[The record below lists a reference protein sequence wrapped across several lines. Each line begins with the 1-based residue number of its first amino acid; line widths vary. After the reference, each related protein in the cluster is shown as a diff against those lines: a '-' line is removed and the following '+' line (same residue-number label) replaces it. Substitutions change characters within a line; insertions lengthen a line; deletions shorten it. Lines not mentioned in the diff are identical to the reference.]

1 MKQVHAFILATA
13 ALALAVSGCAKDQS
27 AGVATDNTASTN
39 SQTSASTGAPETPER
54 TEAPKYPKNAQWTI
68 RSRSIAGPGH
78 IERSMQLKE
87 SVAAGTKLK
96 DWHLLH
102 LEDESVLL
110 YGFYGAIDDK
120 KNRKESERAKK
131 DIAMLGTI
139 ADSRGQRP
147 FANGVLWP
155 LTAPDPEAPAEWNL
169 VNAPPGMS
177 YTLEIGVYMNSPQRK
192 QYAVEAVK
200 EARARGI
207 TAFYYHGD
215 TRSSVCVGAWP
226 ETAIRTT
233 GVDIGGEL
241 EPQHPDKPIIVLPPG
256 REAPGNVRA
265 PDGSIVK
272 PVTSKMQILDPTLR
286 QAKQQFPHHEING
299 EATGSKNKKT
309 GKVVPDESVV
319 MAIPRKT
326 PSILD
331 ARMP

>member
-1 MKQVHAFILATA
+1 MKHVKAFIVSTA
-13 ALALAVSGCAKDQS
+13 ALALAVSGCTNDHS
-27 AGVATDNTASTN
+27 AGGASATGNATA
-39 SQTSASTGAPETPER
+39 QASGSDTPKPAETP
-54 TEAPKYPKNAQWTI
+54 KFPKNAQWTI
-68 RSRSIAGPGH
+68 RCRSIAGPGH
-78 IERSMQLKE
+78 IERSMKLKE

-96 DWHLLH
+96 NWHLLH
-102 LEDESVLL
+102 QEDESLLL
-110 YGFYGAIDDK
+110 YGFYGPIDDK
-120 KNRKESERAKK
+120 KNRKESERVKK

-139 ADSRGQRP
+139 VDSRGQRQ

-155 LTAPDPEAPAEWNL
+155 LTAPDPEAPPEWNL
-169 VNAPPGMS
+169 VNAPPGTF

-200 EARARGI
+200 EARSRGI

-233 GVDIGGEL
+233 GSDIGGEL
-241 EPQHPDKPIIVLPPG
+241 EPQDPDKPIIVLPPG
-256 REAPGNVRA
+256 RESPGNVRA
-265 PDGSIVK
+265 PDGNIVT

-286 QAKQQFPHHEING
+286 QAKQQFPSHEING

-319 MAIPRKT
+319 MVIPRKP

-331 ARMP
+331 AALP